1 MLAMLDGD
9 PPPPAPRAI
18 AVALRTLAAVIAGTV
33 LAATGASPVSGGAP
47 CAAPLALEQAF
58 PTASTERTRWSIQAC
73 DLREGLVIVRAE
85 FRTAPGARFVQVLDD
100 ARVSEIFVAYHD
112 GEHRFF
118 DISDFA
124 QGLARLG
131 AVDCPPALGRLAL
144 GDRVCIEVR
153 DRGLAWKD
161 DTGARRGEELRVW
174 GVIAV
179 TNYKYVVEWTF
190 RDDGAIEGRVGA
202 TGRNLP
208 AHHASTHMHTIT
220 WRLDVDLD
228 GPAGN
233 SARVTRHREQ
243 GLVAK
248 DPETLVSRE
257 GGIAWEAGEFTTLGV
272 YDAGLANDKG
282 RRTAYRL
289 VPLRAGRARHAE
301 AFTQADFWL
310 TRQTEATKGT
320 ELRAR
325 DLPSY
330 VTPPESLASGD
341 LVLWYTASLHHIERD
356 EDDDGPTQAMYV
368 GFQLVPNNLFSSSP
382 LYP

>member
-1 MLAMLDGD
+1 MTEAS
-9 PPPPAPRAI
+9 AP
-18 AVALRTLAAVIAGTV
+18 LHPRTRTALAA
-33 LAATGASPVSGGAP
+33 LAARALAALVASVL
-47 CAAPLALEQAF
+47 LALAGPPGVSAAACRAPITVEQPF
-58 PTASTERTRWSIQAC
+58 PTASAERTRWVVHVC
-73 DLREGLVIVRAE
+73 GTREGVVVARAE

-100 ARVSEIFVAYHD
+100 ARVAEIFVPYHD
-112 GEHRFF
+112 GHNRFF
-118 DISDFA
+118 DVSDFA
-124 QGLARLG
+124 QGLVPLG
-131 AVDCPPALGRLAL
+131 AVECPPAVGRLAL

-161 DTGARRGEELRVW
+161 DTGSRRGEELRLW

-208 AHHASTHMHTIT
+208 THHDSTHMHTVT

-228 GPAGN
+228 GPGGN
-233 SARVTRHREQ
+233 SARVARHREQ

-248 DPETLVSRE
+248 DPETLVARE
-257 GGIAWEAGEFTTLGV
+257 GAISWEPGEFTTLGV
-272 YDAGLANDKG
+272 YGDGLANDKG

-289 VPLRAGRARHAE
+289 MPLRSGRARHAE
-301 AFTQADFWL
+301 AFTQADFWV
-310 TRQTEATKGT
+310 TRQTPATKGA

-330 VTPPESLASGD
+330 VTPPESVVSGD
-341 LVLWYTASLHHIERD
+341 LVIWYTASLHHIERD

-368 GFQLVPNNLFSSSP
+368 GFQLMPANLFSASP